1 MRCFVTARFAQE
13 DLLKMLNETIAAVS
27 TPRGRGGIA
36 VIRISGEESAE
47 VLKKCF
53 APAYKAPWDAP
64 RLACYGSVV
73 NGGEIIDTA
82 LATYF
87 SGSASFTGEDSAEI
101 SCHGGIAVTSAVL
114 EAALRSGARPA
125 EAGEFT
131 RRAYVNG
138 KLSLTEAEAVG
149 RLIDAD
155 TDSRRRLSSNAARG
169 SLSRATEDI
178 RARLRGVLA
187 ALYAVI
193 DYPDE
198 DIGNEGE
205 EQILSVFEDAVSRLE
220 ALLATYRTGSAVADG
235 VICAI
240 VGTPNSGKSSLY
252 NLLCRS
258 DKAIVTDVAGTT
270 RDTLWETVDA
280 AGITLRIAD
289 TAGIR
294 DTDDKVESIGIDRAV
309 AVMESAE
316 LIIAVVDGSRQL
328 SDEDRAL
335 LDKAAQSGGAK
346 IAVINKNDLGD
357 AVDTTEINASFDKT
371 VSMCAKSGEGLDR
384 LYSAIGE
391 VFNSEG
397 LSLDNDAMLWSSR
410 HKACV
415 ENAVSMLKDAI
426 SGLLAGDFADAVCT
440 LAESALSELSM
451 LDGRGI
457 SEEIVSE
464 IFARFCVG
472 K

>member
-1 MRCFVTARFAQE
+1 
-13 DLLKMLNETIAAVS
+13 MLNETIAAVS

-36 VIRISGEESAE
+36 VIRISGEESRD
-47 VLKKCF
+47 VLRACF
-53 APAYKAPWDAP
+53 KPGYTAPWDAP
-64 RLACYGSVV
+64 RRACFGSVV
-73 NGGEIIDTA
+73 CGDEIVDTVV
-82 LATYF
+82 ATF
-87 SGSASFTGEDSAEI
+87 FAGNASFTGEDSAEI
-101 SCHGGIAVTSAVL
+101 SCHGGTAVTAAVL
-114 EAALRSGARPA
+114 EAVLRAGAKPA

-131 RRAYVNG
+131 RRAFVNG
-138 KLSLTEAEAVG
+138 KLSLDEAEAVG

-169 SLSRATEDI
+169 SLSRATERI
-178 RARLRGVLA
+178 RSELRGVLA

-198 DIGNEGE
+198 DIGGEGE
-205 EQILSVFEDAVSRLE
+205 EQIMGVLARSVSELE
-220 ALLATYRTGSAVADG
+220 GLLRTYRTGSAVCDG
-235 VICAI
+235 VVCAI

-294 DTDDKVESIGIDRAV
+294 DTEDKVESMGIDRAV
-309 AVMESAE
+309 EVLESAE
-316 LIIAVVDGSRQL
+316 LIMAVIDGSKPL
-328 SDEDRAL
+328 DVGDTSL
-335 LDKAAQSGGAK
+335 LDKIADATGAK
-346 IAVINKNDLGD
+346 IAVVNKKDLGCVAD
-357 AVDTTEINASFDKT
+357 KGRIDGIFDKV
-371 VSMCAKSGEGLDR
+371 VSMSAKTGEGLEE
-384 LYSAIGE
+384 LYSAVGDIY
-391 VFNSEG
+391 NSER
-397 LSLDNDAMLWSSR
+397 LSLDHDAILWNSR

-415 ENAVSMLKDAI
+415 ENAVSMLRDAAA
-426 SGLLAGDFADAVCT
+426 GLAAGDYADAVCT
-440 LAESALSELSM
+440 LAESALAELSM
-451 LDGRGI
+451 LDGRGV

>member
-1 MRCFVTARFAQE
+1 
-13 DLLKMLNETIAAVS
+13 MLNETIAAVS

-36 VIRISGEESAE
+36 VIRISGEESRE
-47 VLKKCF
+47 VLRKCF
-53 APAYKAPWDAP
+53 KPMYKAPWDAP
-64 RLACYGSVV
+64 RLACYGSVM
-73 NGGEIIDTA
+73 NGDEVIDNA
-82 LATYF
+82 IATF
-87 SGSASFTGEDSAEI
+87 FAGSASFTGEDSAEI
-101 SCHGGIAVTSAVL
+101 SCHGGTAVTAAVL
-114 EAALRSGARPA
+114 EAVLRAGAKPA
-125 EAGEFT
+125 GAGEFT
-131 RRAYVNG
+131 RRAFVNG
-138 KLSLTEAEAVG
+138 KLSLDEAEAVG

-169 SLSRATEDI
+169 SLSRATENI
-178 RARLRGVLA
+178 RSELRGVLA

-198 DIGNEGE
+198 DIGGEGE
-205 EQILSVFEDAVSRLE
+205 ERILGVLQRSVGELE
-220 ALLATYRTGSAVADG
+220 KLLSTYRTGSAVCDG
-235 VICAI
+235 VVCAI

-294 DTDDKVESIGIDRAV
+294 DTEDKVESMGIDRAV
-309 AVMESAE
+309 SVMENAE
-316 LIIAVVDGSRQL
+316 LIIAVIDGSTPL
-328 SDEDRAL
+328 DEGETSL
-335 LDKAAQSGGAK
+335 LDKISDVSCAK
-346 IAVINKNDLGD
+346 IAVVNKKDLGCM
-357 AVDTTEINASFDKT
+357 ADTDRIESIFDK
-371 VSMCAKSGEGLDR
+371 VVPMCAKSGEGLED
-384 LYSAIGE
+384 LYSAVGDIY
-391 VFNSEG
+391 NSDG
-397 LSLDNDAMLWSSR
+397 LSLDNDAILWNSR

-415 ENAVSMLKDAI
+415 ENAVSMLRDAI
-426 SGLLAGDFADAVCT
+426 SGLLAGDYADAVCT

-451 LDGRGI
+451 LDGRGV